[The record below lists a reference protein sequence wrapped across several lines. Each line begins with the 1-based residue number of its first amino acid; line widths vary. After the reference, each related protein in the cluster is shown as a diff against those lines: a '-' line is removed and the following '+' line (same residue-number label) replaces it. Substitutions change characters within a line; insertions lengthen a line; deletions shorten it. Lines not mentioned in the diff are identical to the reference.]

1 MYHVVKNV
9 LYLECLKQS
18 LNGKEN
24 EENGGMKN
32 FALFRS
38 SLVRA
43 FDIVII
49 RFFRSF
55 SFFLFLF
62 SLCSHAYKL
71 RYSIKFIIYIYI
83 YIIYKLYI
91 VFS

>member
-62 SLCSHAYKL
+62 SLCSHAYEL
-71 RYSIKFIIYIYI
+71 VIRSNLLYIYI